1 MELTKEILDESGVIV
16 GASIKSLLKK
26 QIIEKY
32 QYEFPETEEIVDIK
46 FDDSEEGDPV
56 WMIKTDFLDSVDEI
70 NEKKVEDDDRW
81 YLIRDLEMV
90 EVSSKNEQL
99 PSLFAKEEYTA
110 DNDMFDFDFVS
121 VPKKMVESLG
131 SLFNYVN
138 RNKEEIDEL
147 FDINEV
153 TLNIDGLEFPIM
165 EMEGLLK
172 GLSLNKIKN
181 EGTNTD
187 VPQAQINSQSVSY
200 GISSTPLV

>member
-1 MELTKEILDESGVIV
+1 MELTKEMLDESGVIV

-110 DNDMFDFDFVS
+110 DKDMFDFDFVS
-121 VPKKMVESLG
+121 VPKKMVESLS

-187 VPQAQINSQSVSY
+187 VPKVQINSQSVSA